1 MTRMRA
7 AWVTIGSGGAYATGT
22 GLARAS
28 SGRLGRKADRE
39 GRPPAGLAL
48 DVDPPFQ
55 RPGDLLAD
63 GEPEPRSLPVRLGG
77 EEGLEDTA
85 LHVRSHP
92 GARVGD
98 AQDEI
103 LPFAMRLHLEASA
116 IGHRVDRVRDQVGE
130 EVSHE
135 PRIGP
140 DLRGPSVDLPLDL
153 DLRSSLGAKGEIE
166 RLVHQR
172 LDLDLLRR
180 GGESASLVEKPADD
194 LRHPLH
200 LAADDLHLRARLLAQ
215 IRATGEKLDVAADGV
230 ERIAV

>member
-7 AWVTIGSGGAYATGT
+7 ACVTISGAYATGS

-28 SGRLGRKADRE
+28 SGRLGRKADGE

-63 GEPEPRSLPVRLGG
+63 GEPEPRPLPARLGG
-77 EEGLEDTA
+77 EEGLEDAA

-92 GARVGD
+92 GAGVGD

-116 IGHRVDRVRDQVGE
+116 IRHRVHSVRDQVGE
-130 EVSHE
+130 EVTHE

-140 DLRGPSVDLPLDL
+140 DLRGPSVDLALDL
-153 DLRSSLGAKGEIE
+153 DLGASLGAEGEIE
-166 RLVHQR
+166 RLVDER
-172 LDLDLLRR
+172 LDVD
-180 GGESASLVEKPADD
+180 
-194 LRHPLH
+194 
-200 LAADDLHLRARLLAQ
+200 
-215 IRATGEKLDVAADGV
+215 
-230 ERIAV
+230 